1 MKKNVQHDFILTQI
15 LQELRE
21 VKKQNLEI
29 QKDLDLLILSHKVVI
44 SGDYLSDISPIDFTQ
59 SDWYKE
65 LVSISKDTDEN
76 FSISEDI
83 DEKIIKLTEE
93 TQKVIDDYEKEF
105 GGSCKANDIYL
116 NYISKFKKYFL
127 GE

>member
-1 MKKNVQHDFILTQI
+1 MEKNVQHDFILTQI

-29 QKDLDLLILSHKVVI
+29 QKDLDLLTLSHKVVI
-44 SGDYLSDISPIDFTQ
+44 SGDYLLEANPIDFTQ

-65 LVSISKDTDEN
+65 LISLTKDVDCNEE
-76 FSISEDI
+76 I
-83 DEKIIKLTEE
+83 KKLTEE
-93 TQKVIDDYEKEF
+93 TQKIIDDYEKEF
-105 GGSCKANDIYL
+105 GGSCKANNIYL